1 MSIRLDL
8 YKIFDQVARSQSFSK
23 GAEKLYMSQPAV
35 SQAIRQ
41 LENEL
46 GVMLFTRT
54 PKGVTLT
61 NEGRVLLEYTSSA
74 LNLLGAG
81 EQKLKNTHSLKEGEL
96 KIGATDTICRHYLLP
111 FLERFSTTYPGIK
124 LKILNRT
131 TGELCNLV
139 KSGEISLGVCSLPVE
154 ERGLTTIQCKEI
166 SDVFL
171 GNRKYLHLINTPLD
185 FAELMEF
192 PLIFLDVQ
200 SSSRRYVEEF
210 ILSQGYRLQPEIEL
224 GSHDLLLDI
233 AKIGLGI
240 CCAIAEF
247 AESYL
252 TNDELF
258 EFELK
263 TPIPKRA
270 IGICYL
276 EGVSLS
282 PAALKLID
290 LLVE

>member
-35 SQAIRQ
+35 SQGIRQ

-46 GVMLFTRT
+46 GVRLFTRT

-61 NEGRVLLEYTSSA
+61 NEGRILLEYTGSA

-96 KIGATDTICRHYLLP
+96 IIGATDTICRHYLLP
-111 FLERFSTTYPGIK
+111 FLERFSTTYPGIR
-124 LKILNRT
+124 LRIINRT
-131 TGELCNLV
+131 TGELCKLI
-139 KSGEISLGVCSLPVE
+139 KSGEISLGVCSLPVGE
-154 ERGLTTIQCKEI
+154 QGLITIQCKEI
-166 SDVFL
+166 HDVFL
-171 GNRKYLHLINTPLD
+171 VNEKYDHLINKILD
-185 FAELMEF
+185 FDELLAH

-200 SSSRRYVEEF
+200 SNSRRYVEEF
-210 ILSQGYRLQPEIEL
+210 ILSQGHKLQPEIEL

-240 CCAIAEF
+240 SCAIAEF
-247 AESYL
+247 SQDYL
-252 TNDELF
+252 LKDELF
-258 EFELK
+258 ELKLK

-270 IGICYL
+270 IGVCYL
-276 EGVSLS
+276 EKVSLS
-282 PAALKLID
+282 PAALKLIEF
-290 LLVE
+290 LVD